1 MFGEMEILL
10 VSPTSWLCHEPWI
23 MSPSGK
29 SDWRLTVWGFVQA
42 WIQSFA
48 IGSTIYG
55 LRGFQEKD
63 EFEKMDFDAMHRVKH
78 T

>member
-1 MFGEMEILL
+1 MKWQFRWFHQHHHLVIEERVHQGRVEVWVNSLL
-10 VSPTSWLCHEPWI
+10 L
-23 MSPSGK
+23 
-29 SDWRLTVWGFVQA
+29 QA

-55 LRGFQEKD
+55 LRGFEEKD